1 MNKLH
6 LELFSEEYDYI
17 YDSVADARDRS
28 KGINPMSQAYID
40 KTNERRINMGVKPY
54 DITDDSP
61 QNHKLAINDSSLITS
76 ELYIERLNRQSTYKN
91 NQK

>member
-61 QNHKLAINDSSLITS
+61 QKHKLAINDSSLITS